1 MTRKADDP
9 SVPPYLL
16 SDLKRMMAR
25 IAANEHWYEQQWL
38 GAPIWQLPDDLLRLQ
53 QVVTEVRPRWIIE
66 TGTKFGGS
74 AIFFASLLRLLGCA
88 SQDDGGGVI
97 TLDIHGTDEAQR
109 VLHEHPQ
116 ANLVKA
122 VILGDAADPLVA
134 AQAKALL
141 DGRGP
146 VLVFLDDNHNAEHV
160 LREMALYGPLVTPG
174 SYLIVAD
181 TVFGDLAGTPV
192 GMPTQKYPDIEASN
206 PRVAVDRFL
215 TEHPEFERDP
225 RFLKAGIGNFLDGF
239 LRRLPLPE
247 RASTRG

>member
-1 MTRKADDP
+1 MTRVADDP

-16 SDLKRMMAR
+16 GDLKRMMVR

-53 QVVTEVRPRWIIE
+53 QIVSEVRPRWIIE

-88 SQDDGGGVI
+88 GGDNGGGVI
-97 TLDIHGTDEAQR
+97 TLDIHGTVEAQR
-109 VLHEHPQ
+109 ILTEHPQ
-116 ANLVKA
+116 ADLVKPA
-122 VILGDAADPLVA
+122 ILGDAADPTVA

-160 LREMALYGPLVTPG
+160 LREMTLYGPLVTPG

-192 GMPTQKYPDIEASN
+192 GTPTAKYPDVAASN
-206 PRVAVDRFL
+206 PRVAVERFL
-215 TEHPEFERDP
+215 AEHPEFERDL
-225 RFLKAGIGNFLDGF
+225 RFLESGIGNFLDGF
-239 LRRLPLPE
+239 LRRVSL
-247 RASTRG
+247 S